1 MAKLEDDY
9 RLAFVVAGTDV
20 LMSDKLGGLCLSIE
34 DMVERE
40 KLTIQALSQRAI
52 PAVLLGGGG
61 YSKESAKSVIR
72 AISACA

>member
-1 MAKLEDDY
+1 M
-9 RLAFVVAGTDV
+9 AGTDV
-20 LMSDKLGGLCLSIE
+20 LMSDKLGGLCLSIESIE

-52 PAVLLGGGG
+52 PAVFLGGGA

-72 AISACA
+72 AILACA